1 MTAGMA
7 TKRPNAVVARASE
20 IPPATAPI
28 PEVFWVAIAW
38 EALRIPM
45 TVPSRPMNGNGVQ
58 RHYVDDVFLET
69 ADRLV
74 ADRGYFKSVPVQM
87 HGMLVAGNILEDEPV
102 PLSSLH
108 LQRLNVGPRCA
119 IDCPGVE
126 LRALL

>member
-1 MTAGMA
+1 MTMQQ
-7 TKRPNAVVARASE
+7 R
-20 IPPATAPI
+20 
-28 PEVFWVAIAW
+28 IAW
-38 EALRIPM
+38 IVRYEID
-45 TVPSRPMNGNGVQ
+45 GNGVQ

-126 LRALL
+126 LGALLWTEIDEGRLMVSSGVGAGELLANWV